1 MVSMDKLPAGQ
12 EFAKEGGVQ
21 SIARNVTHETVPA
34 YAMATKILISR
45 GVNALALDAN
55 YKHANPEKSPLY
67 NVVLAHDGINLGEGK
82 TQINYPKKTYAAV
95 KEAEEKAK
103 GNVSLMKSFTSKGL
117 GD

>member
-45 GVNALALDAN
+45 GVNA
-55 YKHANPEKSPLY
+55 
-67 NVVLAHDGINLGEGK
+67 
-82 TQINYPKKTYAAV
+82 
-95 KEAEEKAK
+95 
-103 GNVSLMKSFTSKGL
+103 
-117 GD
+117 